1 MMESIQKK
9 LSRIR
14 APRVQ
19 ITYDVE
25 VGGAKEKKELPMVV
39 GILADLSGDSVVAKP
54 KVKDRT
60 FIEVDGENFDDVM
73 AAIRPRAELTV
84 PNEVGGQG
92 NLSVEL
98 DFTSIDDFAPLS
110 IVKQVPELKAL
121 YEART
126 RLADLLIKLD
136 GNEDLDILLQQV
148 LGSPDTVKLLQS
160 EVGTSEAQA

>member
-39 GILADLSGDSVVAKP
+39 GIVADLSGDSLVPKP
-54 KVKDRT
+54 KVKDRA
-60 FIEVDGENFDDVM
+60 FIEIDGENFDDVM
-73 AAIRPRAELTV
+73 AAIRPRV
-84 PNEVGGQG
+84 K
-92 NLSVEL
+92 LSVANEISGNGNMEVEL
-98 DFTSIDDFAPLS
+98 EFLSNQDFDPLS
-110 IVKQVPELKAL
+110 IVKQVPDLKDL

-160 EVGTSEAQA
+160 EVGGSEGQA